1 MADEGYKISYSDII
15 QPDDSINRLIDEL
28 ATLNKTYAGM
38 ADAIKKGAADMA
50 SSLKAMSGATS
61 EGRKRI
67 DETAI
72 SASRLE
78 RAQKELAFALSD
90 TGKQVAWLKAQTSDA
105 NRTTVEQQRYIKQA
119 ISSYNRL
126 KSDLKENVELYKA
139 LTQAE
144 REDAAYGG
152 QVLNTIIDLTKQIQ
166 VLDANMKNHINSQVE
181 LQKAQQ
187 KLAFLQSEEGQQL
200 LKLKA
205 RIADVTQGRQ
215 QQAAALT
222 PVEKAEQRLQYTAS
236 AEAKQLAALRLE
248 INEKNRVTQLEARI
262 NANAEGSY
270 NRLAAQY
277 ELNKIKLN
285 GLRGG
290 LQANSEEFKR
300 LQAETKDI
308 YEQMSKLQ
316 QATGRYTL
324 NVGRYKTAFD
334 GFGFSVAQVVRE
346 MPSLAVSANQF
357 FLAISNNIPI
367 MVDELKKLKAA
378 NAAAIAEG
386 KAAVP
391 VWKSFTKALLGWN
404 TVMVVVLSLLA
415 TFGSSIIDW
424 ASKVIKGKNA
434 VISTEEVFDNINK
447 KLKDVDN
454 TYASNI
460 VSLKKLQSKWNE
472 LKTVQEKN
480 QFIKDNQSEFNK
492 LGVSIKD
499 VHDAEN
505 LLINQTS
512 AFVKALQLRAEATA
526 AQELATEKYK
536 ESFEKAQEAKTEGKK
551 TPSFLDKIKTWVA
564 LASAGQSDY
573 TYDPD
578 VAARQAEGLTETA
591 IKARNRRIQGY
602 EDEAEALRKD
612 ADAYFEVA
620 KAKELEA
627 AATLKSAGIREK
639 TKEGK
644 TRESAGRQPRDLT
657 EVISRNQV
665 EIRKRYEESVT
676 KLITDEY
683 AKRRKAAADEITNA
697 NDKLRR
703 LYNLNEKYVA
713 NVGKK
718 YRALTEEQ
726 KTQIAEQQTL
736 ITNTIA
742 NNQRALE
749 LELNR
754 IKQEQLTHTEELFR
768 SSLITNPLLN
778 VASETGENKLTRF
791 ISNKPEKAADT
802 SVSNGYVLSDD
813 DLDAIKKSLIRER
826 DLREDYLIEEYKLI
840 LADNKALRELGN
852 EQARSEEEIIIEF
865 EQKRL
870 KLFADYDKK
879 LLVQRQQGVE
889 TQLEL
894 VEKGSDKELELLKKQ
909 NKLALQAYK
918 IANALKAP
926 EEQETDEAIT
936 AKFGKKEKLIIG
948 QFELTSFEQ
957 AQEAEKAK
965 FDIYERTENDI
976 TLFTLKQEK
985 ERWEKQIALAK
996 SGGLDWSKAQIKA
1009 AEATVRGINEKMG
1022 KVKTG
1027 FGEVIENIGK
1037 HGLAGGL
1044 LGSIKIK
1051 NSDGSESPLFNDEA
1065 LQALQEA
1072 TSTAVSYLSEVM
1084 QAETDLAQAAVDAA
1098 NTRVE
1103 AAQSAVDAE
1112 IEARNNGYANNVA
1125 TAKKE
1130 LAQEK
1135 KRQREKEKLLEQ
1147 AQKRQVAL
1155 DSVIQ
1160 ASSLITA
1167 SANIWSSMSKL
1178 GIAGPILAGAAI
1190 AAMWT
1195 SFAAA
1200 KIKAR
1205 QVTLSESQEEY
1216 GEGGLEFLEGG
1227 SHASG
1232 NDIDLGVKNHKK
1244 KRMRAEG
1251 GEALAIINKRNTQK
1265 YRKQL
1270 PSIIESLNKGVFED
1284 KYSNA
1289 FAEADRLNV
1298 AISQSSNPD
1307 LSRIENGIDAIRK
1320 QNELK
1325 CYTLSDGTMI
1335 VQEKNVKRIIKN

>member
-1 MADEGYKISYSDII
+1 MADSDKIRYRDII
-15 QPDDSINRLIDEL
+15 EPDDSIERLTKQLNDL
-28 ATLNKTYAGM
+28 NQSYAATVNVIRAG
-38 ADAIKKGAADMA
+38 ADKIAKA
-50 SSLKAMSGATS
+50 LKSASGATS
-61 EGRKRI
+61 EGRKTI
-67 DETAI
+67 DEA
-72 SASRLE
+72 SAAASRLE
-78 RAQKELAFALSD
+78 RAQKELQFAMSE
-90 TGKQVAWLKAQTSDA
+90 TGKQVAILKSQASEY
-105 NRTTVEQQRYIKQA
+105 NKNTVQQHQYIRQA
-119 ISSYNRL
+119 ASSYDRL
-126 KSDLKENVELYKA
+126 SADLKEHVALYKS
-139 LTQAE
+139 LSQAE
-144 REDAAYGG
+144 RENSNMGKA
-152 QVLNTIIDLTKQIQ
+152 
-166 VLDANMKNHINSQVE
+166 VLDNILNIKNQINDLNAQMKPHI
-181 LQKAQQ
+181 
-187 KLAFLQSEEGQQL
+187 
-200 LKLKA
+200 
-205 RIADVTQGRQ
+205 DVMTEVQ
-215 QQAAALT
+215 
-222 PVEKAEQRLQYTAS
+222 KAEQRLVFLESEEGKKLLDLKAKIAEITAERRKQKNVIDPIVQAQEKLKAAQS
-236 AEAKQLAALRLE
+236 EENVQMRALNAAISEANKIA
-248 INEKNRVTQLEARI
+248 QLEAQL
-262 NANAEGSY
+262 ANSKQGSY
-270 NRLAAQY
+270 NALAAQY
-277 ELNKIKLN
+277 GLNKIKLN
-285 GLRGG
+285 
-290 LQANSEEFKR
+290 QMS
-300 LQAETKDI
+300 QAEREAVDSGKKLELETAAI
-308 YEQMSKLQ
+308 YNRMTKLQ
-316 QATGRYTL
+316 EATGNYRL
-324 NVGRYKTAFD
+324 NVGNYKKAWD
-334 GFGFSVAQVVRE
+334 GLAFSVAQVVRE
-346 MPSLAVSANQF
+346 VPSAAVSLNTF
-357 FLAISNNIPI
+357 FLAISNNIPL
-367 MVDELKKLKAA
+367 VLDEINKLRHQNKLLQ
-378 NAAAIAEG
+378 AEG
-386 KAAVP
+386 KPTISIGNRIVKSLFSFNTALVAVITAFTFFGD
-391 VWKSFTKALLGWN
+391 KIISFISGLFKA
-404 TVMVVVLSLLA
+404 
-415 TFGSSIIDW
+415 
-424 ASKVIKGKNA
+424 KNA

-480 QFIKDNQSEFNK
+480 QFIKDNQSEFDK
-492 LGVSIKD
+492 LGVSIKS

-551 TPSFLDKIKTWVA
+551 APSFLDKIKTWVA
-564 LASAGQSDY
+564 LASVGQSNF

-578 VAARQAEGLTETA
+578 VAVRQAEGLTETA

-612 ADAYFEVA
+612 ADAYFEIA

-627 AATLKSAGIREK
+627 AATLKNAGIREK

-644 TRESAGRQPRDLT
+644 TREGTGRPPRDLT
-657 EVISRNQV
+657 EVINRNQI

-791 ISNKPEKAADT
+791 ISSKPEKAADT

-894 VEKGSDKELELLKKQ
+894 VEKGSDKELKLLKEQ

-936 AKFGKKEKLIIG
+936 AKFDKKEKLIVG
-948 QFELTSFEQ
+948 QFKLTSFEQ
-957 AQEAEKAK
+957 AQAAEKAK

-1009 AEATVRGINEKMG
+1009 AEDTVRGINEKMN

-1155 DSVIQ
+1155 DSAIQ

-1298 AISQSSNPD
+1298 AISQSNNPD

>member
-1 MADEGYKISYSDII
+1 MADEDKIKYSDII
-15 QPDDSINRLIDEL
+15 QPDDSIEKLIKQLSEL
-28 ATLNKTYAGM
+28 NQSYETMVNAIRAGADRVVHALKTA
-38 ADAIKKGAADMA
+38 
-50 SSLKAMSGATS
+50 SGATN
-61 EGRKRI
+61 EGRKSI
-67 DETAI
+67 DEATA
-72 SASRLE
+72 STSRLE
-78 RAQKELAFALSD
+78 RAQNELKIAMSD
-90 TGKQVAWLKAQTSDA
+90 TGKQIAWLKAQTVDQ
-105 NRTTVEQQRYIKQA
+105 NKTTVEQQRYLQQA
-119 ISSYNRL
+119 LSSYNRL
-126 KSDLKENVELYKA
+126 KSDLKQTVSLYKS
-139 LTQAE
+139 LTEAE
-144 REDAAYGG
+144 REDSAMG
-152 QVLNTIIDLTKQIQ
+152 QQLLQDILNLKNQIKALDDQMKPHIQTLTE
-166 VLDANMKNHINSQVE
+166 V
-181 LQKAQQ
+181 QKAEQ
-187 KLAFLQSEEGQQL
+187 KLAYLQSEEGQKLLSLKAKITEVIAARRQQKTVIDPL
-200 LKLKA
+200 VQAQEKLAYARSEENQQLKLYSTQIKEA
-205 RIADVTQGRQ
+205 NQIAQL
-215 QQAAALT
+215 QAT
-222 PVEKAEQRLQYTAS
+222 IAS
-236 AEAKQLAALRLE
+236 S
-248 INEKNRVTQLEARI
+248 
-262 NANAEGSY
+262 AEGSY
-270 NRLAAQY
+270 NRLSAQY
-277 ELNKIKLN
+277 ALNKIRLN
-285 GLRGG
+285 
-290 LQANSEEFKR
+290 QMS
-300 LQAETKDI
+300 QAEREAADSGKKLEAETAAI
-308 YEQMSKLQ
+308 YQRMIKLQ
-316 QATGRYTL
+316 EATGNYRL
-324 NVGRYKTAFD
+324 SVGHYQKTWD
-334 GFGFSVAQVVRE
+334 GLGISISQVVRE
-346 MPSLAVSANQF
+346 LPAAAVSLNTF
-357 FLAISNNIPI
+357 FLGISNNIP
-367 MVDELKKLKAA
+367 MVVDEINRLRAQNKLLQ
-378 NAAAIAEG
+378 AEG
-386 KAAVP
+386 KATVN
-391 VWKSFTKALLGWN
+391 VTKSIIKALFGWN
-404 TVMVVVLSLLA
+404 TALVVILTVFSM
-415 TFGSSIIDW
+415 FGGQIIQW
-424 ASKVIKGKNA
+424 IGNLFKAKNA
-434 VISTEEVFDNINK
+434 VISTEEVLDNVNK

-460 VSLKKLQSKWNE
+460 VSLKKLQSKWKE

-480 QFIKDNQSEFNK
+480 QFIKDNQSEFDK
-492 LGVSIKD
+492 LGVSIKG

-536 ESFEKAQEAKTEGKK
+536 ESFEKAQEAKTESKK

-564 LASAGQSDY
+564 LASVGQSNY

-578 VAARQAEGLTETA
+578 VAVRQAEGLTETA
-591 IKARNRRIQGY
+591 TKARNRRIQGY

-612 ADAYFEVA
+612 ADAYFELV

-627 AATLKSAGIREK
+627 AATLKNAGIREK

-644 TRESAGRQPRDLT
+644 TRESAGRPPRDLT

-718 YRALTEEQ
+718 YKALTEEQ

-791 ISNKPEKAADT
+791 ISSKPEKAVDT

-879 LLVQRQQGVE
+879 LLVQRQQSVE

-894 VEKGSDKELELLKKQ
+894 VEKGSNKELELLKKQ

-936 AKFGKKEKLIIG
+936 AKFGKKEKLIVG

-957 AQEAEKAK
+957 AQAAEKAK

-1009 AEATVRGINEKMG
+1009 AEDTVRGINEKMR

>member
-1 MADEGYKISYSDII
+1 MADSDKIRYRDII
-15 QPDDSINRLIDEL
+15 EPDDSIERLTKQLNEL
-28 ATLNKTYAGM
+28 NQSYAATVNAIRAG
-38 ADAIKKGAADMA
+38 ADRIANA
-50 SSLKAMSGATS
+50 LKSASGATS
-61 EGRKRI
+61 GGRKAI
-67 DETAI
+67 DEA
-72 SASRLE
+72 SAAASRLE
-78 RAQKELAFALSD
+78 RAQKELQFAMSE
-90 TGKQVAWLKAQTSDA
+90 TGKQVAILKSQTSEY
-105 NRTTVEQQRYIKQA
+105 NKNTVQQQQYIKQA
-119 ISSYNRL
+119 VSSYDRL
-126 KSDLKENVELYKA
+126 SADLKEHVALYKS
-139 LTQAE
+139 LSQAE
-144 REDAAYGG
+144 RENSNMGKA
-152 QVLNTIIDLTKQIQ
+152 VLANILNIKNQINDLNAQMKPHIDVMTEVQ
-166 VLDANMKNHINSQVE
+166 
-181 LQKAQQ
+181 
-187 KLAFLQSEEGQQL
+187 
-200 LKLKA
+200 
-205 RIADVTQGRQ
+205 
-215 QQAAALT
+215 
-222 PVEKAEQRLQYTAS
+222 KAEQRLVFLESEEGKKLLDLKAKIAEITAERRKQKRTIDPIVQAQEKLKAAQS
-236 AEAKQLAALRLE
+236 EENVQIRALNAAISEANKIA
-248 INEKNRVTQLEARI
+248 QLEAQL
-262 NANAEGSY
+262 ANSKQGSY
-270 NRLAAQY
+270 NALAAQY
-277 ELNKIKLN
+277 GLNKIKLN
-285 GLRGG
+285 
-290 LQANSEEFKR
+290 QMS
-300 LQAETKDI
+300 QAEREAVDSGKKLELETAAI
-308 YEQMSKLQ
+308 YNRMTKLQ
-316 QATGRYTL
+316 EATGNYRL
-324 NVGRYKTAFD
+324 NVGNYKKTWD
-334 GFGFSVAQVVRE
+334 GLAFSVAQVVRE
-346 MPSLAVSANQF
+346 IPSAAVSLNTF
-357 FLAISNNIPI
+357 FLAISNNIPL
-367 MVDELKKLKAA
+367 VLDEINKLRHQNKLLQ
-378 NAAAIAEG
+378 AEG
-386 KAAVP
+386 KPTISIGKHIIKSLFSFNTALVAVIT
-391 VWKSFTKALLGWN
+391 VFTFFGDKIIKFISDLFKA
-404 TVMVVVLSLLA
+404 
-415 TFGSSIIDW
+415 
-424 ASKVIKGKNA
+424 KNA
-434 VISTEEVFDNINK
+434 VISTEEVLDNVNK
-447 KLKDVDN
+447 KLKDVDS

-460 VSLKKLQSKWNE
+460 VSLKKLQSKWND
-472 LKTVQEKN
+472 LRTTQEKN
-480 QFIKDNQSEFNK
+480 QFIKDNQSEFDK
-492 LGVSIKD
+492 LGVSVKS
-499 VHDAEN
+499 VYDAEN
-505 LLINQTS
+505 FLITNTR
-512 AFVKALQLRAEATA
+512 AFIIALKLRAEAAA
-526 AQELATEKYK
+526 AQELATEKYR
-536 ESFEKAQEAKTEGKK
+536 EHLEKLEEAETSVATG
-551 TPSFLDKIKTWVA
+551 PSFLDKLKTVYNPFTLSYA
-564 LASAGQSDY
+564 FKTNFASAFKITQNATINS
-573 TYDPD
+573 
-578 VAARQAEGLTETA
+578 LL
-591 IKARNRRIQGY
+591 
-602 EDEAEALRKD
+602 DEADAARKD
-612 ADAYFEVA
+612 AEAYFDIVA
-620 KAKELEA
+620 AKELEA
-627 AATLKSAGIREK
+627 STTLKNAGIREK
-639 TKEGK
+639 TKEDK
-644 TRESAGRQPRDLT
+644 TRGGTGRQPRDLT
-657 EVISRNQV
+657 EVISRNQI

-683 AKRRKAAADEITNA
+683 AKRRKAAADEVTNA

-718 YRALTEEQ
+718 YKALTEEQ
-726 KTQIAEQQTL
+726 KAQIAEQQTL

-768 SSLITNPLLN
+768 SSLITNPLLR
-778 VASETGENKLTRF
+778 VPSEAGENKLTRF
-791 ISNKPEKAADT
+791 ISDAPEKAADT
-802 SVSNGYVLSDD
+802 SVANGYILSDD

-826 DLREDYLIEEYKLI
+826 NLREDYLIEEYKLI
-840 LADNKALRELGN
+840 LADNKALRDLGN
-852 EQARSEEEIIIEF
+852 EQARSEEEIIVEF

-936 AKFGKKEKLIIG
+936 AKFGKKEKLIVG
-948 QFELTSFEQ
+948 QFELTLFEQ
-957 AQEAEKAK
+957 AQAAEKAK

-1009 AEATVRGINEKMG
+1009 AEATVRGINEKMS

-1051 NSDGSESPLFNDEA
+1051 NNDGSESPLFNDEA

-1232 NDIDLGVKNHKK
+1232 NDIDLGVKNRKK

-1289 FAEADRLNV
+1289 FAEADHLNV
-1298 AISQSSNPD
+1298 AISQSNNPD

>member
-1 MADEGYKISYSDII
+1 MADSDKIRYRDII
-15 QPDDSINRLIDEL
+15 EPDDSIERLTKQLNDL
-28 ATLNKTYAGM
+28 NQSYAATVNVIRAG
-38 ADAIKKGAADMA
+38 ADKSAKA
-50 SSLKAMSGATS
+50 LKSASGATS
-61 EGRKRI
+61 EGRKTI
-67 DETAI
+67 DEA
-72 SASRLE
+72 SAAASRLE
-78 RAQKELAFALSD
+78 RAQKELQFAMSE
-90 TGKQVAWLKAQTSDA
+90 TGKQVAILKSQTSEY
-105 NRTTVEQQRYIKQA
+105 NKNTVQQQQYIRQA
-119 ISSYNRL
+119 ASSYDRL
-126 KSDLKENVELYKA
+126 SADLKEHVALYKS
-139 LTQAE
+139 LSQAE
-144 REDAAYGG
+144 RENSNMGKA
-152 QVLNTIIDLTKQIQ
+152 
-166 VLDANMKNHINSQVE
+166 VLDSILNIKNQINDLNAQMKPHI
-181 LQKAQQ
+181 
-187 KLAFLQSEEGQQL
+187 
-200 LKLKA
+200 
-205 RIADVTQGRQ
+205 DVMTEVQ
-215 QQAAALT
+215 
-222 PVEKAEQRLQYTAS
+222 KAEQRLVFLESEEGKKLLDLKAKIAEITAERRKQKNVIDPIVQAQEKLKAAQS
-236 AEAKQLAALRLE
+236 EENVQIRALNAAISEANKIA
-248 INEKNRVTQLEARI
+248 QLEAQL
-262 NANAEGSY
+262 ANSKQGSY
-270 NRLAAQY
+270 NALAAQY
-277 ELNKIKLN
+277 GLNKIKLN
-285 GLRGG
+285 
-290 LQANSEEFKR
+290 QMS
-300 LQAETKDI
+300 QAEREAVDSGKKLELETAAI
-308 YEQMSKLQ
+308 YNRMTKLQ
-316 QATGRYTL
+316 EATGNYRL
-324 NVGRYKTAFD
+324 NVGNYKKTWD
-334 GFGFSVAQVVRE
+334 GLAFSVAQVVRE
-346 MPSLAVSANQF
+346 VPSAAVSLNTF
-357 FLAISNNIPI
+357 FLAISNNIPL
-367 MVDELKKLKAA
+367 VLDEINKLRHQNKLLQ
-378 NAAAIAEG
+378 AEG
-386 KAAVP
+386 KSTISIGNRIVKSLFSFNTALVAVIT
-391 VWKSFTKALLGWN
+391 VFTFFGDKIISFISGLFKA
-404 TVMVVVLSLLA
+404 
-415 TFGSSIIDW
+415 
-424 ASKVIKGKNA
+424 KNA

-480 QFIKDNQSEFNK
+480 QFIKNNQSEFDK
-492 LGVSIKD
+492 LGVSIKG

-512 AFVKALQLRAEATA
+512 AFIKALQLRAEAAA

-564 LASAGQSDY
+564 LASVGQSDY

-578 VAARQAEGLTETA
+578 VAVRQAEGLTETA

-639 TKEGK
+639 IKEGK
-644 TRESAGRQPRDLT
+644 TRESVGRPPRDLT

-713 NVGKK
+713 NVGNK

-791 ISNKPEKAADT
+791 ISSKPEKAADT

-918 IANALKAP
+918 IVNALKAP

-936 AKFGKKEKLIIG
+936 AKFDKKEKLIVG
-948 QFELTSFEQ
+948 QFELTLFEQ
-957 AQEAEKAK
+957 AQDAEKAK
-965 FDIYERTENDI
+965 FNIYERTENDI

-1009 AEATVRGINEKMG
+1009 AEDTVRGINEKMG

-1027 FGEVIENIGK
+1027 FSEVIENIGK

-1051 NSDGSESPLFNDEA
+1051 NSDGSESPLFNNEA

-1112 IEARNNGYANNVA
+1112 IEARNNGYANNVV

-1130 LAQEK
+1130 PAQEK

-1216 GEGGLEFLEGG
+1216 GEGGLEFLGGG

-1232 NDIDLGVKNHKK
+1232 DDIDLGVKNHKK